1 MLSTELKTFTDS
13 SLAQKNM
20 PWRAWFTT
28 NYNLISKKLLGSRSV
43 GFKLQPTFSI
53 WKKKRENEKKLDH
66 FGMSIIH
73 FLIKIS
79 CLNSKLNFT
88 FCPSA
93 SVLFKSKMII
103 FMINSFR
110 YVHHPV
116 LSLVVFFEWEN
127 LVCPACQDLF
137 LN

>member
-1 MLSTELKTFTDS
+1 MLSTETKTFTDS

-53 WKKKRENEKKLDH
+53 WKKKRKMRKNRQFWYVH
-66 FGMSIIH
+66 HPF

-88 FCPSA
+88 FCPSS